1 MTQEIISTYDFDED
15 AMGLGDFVQS
25 TFSDLPNSEIVVC
38 VTDDQ
43 DRPATLAT
51 FVRETLT
58 DGSKVV
64 NLIIKFDRQL
74 G

>member
-1 MTQEIISTYDFDED
+1 MKKKVIATYDFDED
-15 AMGLGDFVQS
+15 AMGLGDFIQN
-25 TFSDLPNSEIVVC
+25 TFSDLPNDQIVVY

-43 DRPATLAT
+43 GRPATLAA
-51 FVRETLT
+51 FERETLT

-64 NLIIKFDRQL
+64 NLTITFDRQL

>member
-1 MTQEIISTYDFDED
+1 MTTQIIGTYDFDED
-15 AMGLGDFVQS
+15 AMGLGDFIQNAL
-25 TFSDLPNSEIVVC
+25 SDLPNSQIVVY

-43 DRPATLAT
+43 GRPATLAT
-51 FVRETLT
+51 FERETLT